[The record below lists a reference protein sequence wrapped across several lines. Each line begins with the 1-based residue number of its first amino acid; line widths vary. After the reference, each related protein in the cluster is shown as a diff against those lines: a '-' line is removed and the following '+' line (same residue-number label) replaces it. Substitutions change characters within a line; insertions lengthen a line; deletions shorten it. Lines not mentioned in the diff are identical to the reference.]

1 MNIPRPTRDLTSLTR
16 PRCDLRH
23 TGGLPA
29 GLEVWT
35 NIQVVPLIGK
45 VRVNLHVDGFCYGG
59 QIQRSGAEV
68 SVSKT
73 TSRGYANLAIVA
85 EQAAEGGDPL
95 DRTRGHLDAIARRG
109 WWPQVAAPIRSLL
122 VVVRAVLVDD
132 H

>member
-29 GLEVWT
+29 KLEVWT
-35 NIQVVPLIGK
+35 NIQVVPLMGE
-45 VRVNLHVDGFCYGG
+45 VRVNLHVDGFCYGA

-73 TSRGYANLAIVA
+73 TSRGRA
-85 EQAAEGGDPL
+85 PT
-95 DRTRGHLDAIARRG
+95 RTRHRR
-109 WWPQVAAPIRSLL
+109 PDPRSFMS
-122 VVVRAVLVDD
+122 RGND
-132 H
+132 